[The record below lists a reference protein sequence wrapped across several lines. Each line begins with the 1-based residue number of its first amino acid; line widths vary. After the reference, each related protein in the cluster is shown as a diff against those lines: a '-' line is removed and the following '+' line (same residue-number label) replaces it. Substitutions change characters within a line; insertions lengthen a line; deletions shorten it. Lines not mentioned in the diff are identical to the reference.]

1 MEMVREKERERWK
14 NLLSVRRRKFRSE
27 CHPPLNRY
35 GDNFTCAH
43 IGTVLLDKSLLCLY
57 PRCCLRHLR
66 EEEDR

>member
-1 MEMVREKERERWK
+1 METVREKERERWK
-14 NLLSVRRRKFRSE
+14 NLLSVRRKKFRSE
-27 CHPPLNRY
+27 YHPPLNRY

-57 PRCCLRHLR
+57 SRCCLRHLR